1 MEVQETPS
9 LRLLRMTP
17 HDFDD
22 ILGLIQDDIT
32 KTNTNMRDS
41 IQANIKVALAIPF
54 AATINC
60 VCDVKLFC

>member
-1 MEVQETPS
+1 
-9 LRLLRMTP
+9 MTP

-41 IQANIKVALAIPF
+41 IPANIKVALAIPF
-54 AATINC
+54 AATIDC